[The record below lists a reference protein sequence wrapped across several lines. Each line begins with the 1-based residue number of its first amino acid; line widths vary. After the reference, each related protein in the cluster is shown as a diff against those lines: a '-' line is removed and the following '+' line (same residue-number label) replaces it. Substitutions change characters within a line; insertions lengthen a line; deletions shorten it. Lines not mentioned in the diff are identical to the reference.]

1 MKVLVAQDN
10 GFRVQEISRPLLSE
24 GEMLLQVTACGVCF
38 SDVHK
43 IRFQRMEDPVVL
55 GHEVAGRVVESSA
68 AKFKVGDRVVVAHH
82 VPCGRCHYCCHGN
95 ISMCAEFKKTNLDPG
110 GFAEFVRVPVEH
122 VESVAFP
129 IPDSLT
135 DNEAS
140 FMEPLACCVR
150 AVKRAGIQPS
160 DVVVVVVTRRRDVP
174 RLCQSPSRL

>member
-1 MKVLVAQDN
+1 MKVLVSQEN

-82 VPCGRCHYCCHGN
+82 VPGGRCHYFAMEIFPCARSSKKP
-95 ISMCAEFKKTNLDPG
+95 ISIQ
-110 GFAEFVRVPVEH
+110 V
-122 VESVAFP
+122 
-129 IPDSLT
+129 DSRSL
-135 DNEAS
+135 
-140 FMEPLACCVR
+140 CVCR
-150 AVKRAGIQPS
+150 
-160 DVVVVVVTRRRDVP
+160 
-174 RLCQSPSRL
+174 

>member
-1 MKVLVAQDN
+1 MKVLVSQDN

-43 IRFQRMEDPVVL
+43 IRFQRMEDPIVL

-135 DNEAS
+135 DNELLS
-140 FMEPLACCVR
+140 WSRWLAACAR
-150 AVKRAGIQPS
+150 
-160 DVVVVVVTRRRDVP
+160 
-174 RLCQSPSRL
+174 